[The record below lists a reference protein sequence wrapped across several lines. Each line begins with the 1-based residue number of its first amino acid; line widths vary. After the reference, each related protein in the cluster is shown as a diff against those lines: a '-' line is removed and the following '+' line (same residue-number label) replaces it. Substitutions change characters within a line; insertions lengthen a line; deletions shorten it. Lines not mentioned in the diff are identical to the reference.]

1 MEMGSPEVQQN
12 VNDEVKQV
20 PSQLSYVST
29 LFPWNLFFTIHLLGS
44 KNISACH
51 GQAVVTPS
59 EQANMR
65 STLRQSNKGKRGRPK
80 KTDSD
85 DDALAPPKKPKGKA
99 KAKPKRKQRLPPK
112 KNLPQRSQRLLQ
124 MWKPQMRQLPQMRKN
139 RYLVVLAVGLPRK
152 AVLLASV
159 QASKAVEQGSKSQAI
174 RSIKCWPLWQGK
186 PCTCIMRTVP

>member
-1 MEMGSPEVQQN
+1 MRWSRFLLNCHMFPLCFLEICFLLSIYSDQKIYQLAMARQWWPHLSKPTCDPLLDN
-12 VNDEVKQV
+12 LIRVKGDA
-20 PSQLSYVST
+20 PKKLILMT
-29 LFPWNLFFTIHLLGS
+29 MLLHPQ
-44 KNISACH
+44 KN
-51 GQAVVTPS
+51 Q
-59 EQANMR
+59 
-65 STLRQSNKGKRGRPK
+65 RGRRRPNQNG
-80 KTDSD
+80 S
-85 DDALAPPKKPKGKA
+85 
-99 KAKPKRKQRLPPK
+99 QRLPPK

-124 MWKPQMRQLPQMRKN
+124 MWKPQMSQLPQMRKN